1 MTKKANI
8 NFRFNLLMVFI
19 YIIGIIL
26 IVRLFSL
33 QIVHGAEYREQ
44 SNTRLTRESTLE
56 ASRGTIL
63 DKTGTTLVGSKIE
76 FSLEMY
82 KSKVDTD
89 TLNQS
94 ILNMIDVL
102 EKHQCSYSDSF
113 PITIDPFEFT
123 ISDESLVNWKKA
135 NLLEE
140 NISAESAFLKF
151 KDKYK
156 IKNTNVQEVR
166 KIITIRYLLSQQG
179 YSSIRAV
186 TIAQDIPREAVAE
199 FSESSEKFAGI
210 NIVVQP
216 VREYTS
222 GNLASHILGY
232 AGKISSEEYELRKN
246 YYSRNDIIGKTGIEY
261 VFEEFLKGKN
271 GIKQIDM
278 AVDGTTT
285 AEYIAKEAIA
295 GSDVVLTIDA
305 NLQKITEDALSANI
319 QKIATGGFGKSYQ
332 AKAGAAVVMNVNTGE
347 VLAMAS
353 YPDYN
358 PADFVGG
365 ISQSAWNNYTNNEAK
380 PLVNKATQNSYSPG
394 STFKM
399 ITAIAGLESGTIN
412 LNTTIN
418 DTGVYTK
425 YRDYQPRCWIYTDYH
440 RGHGFLNVSGAIE
453 KSCNYFFYET
463 ADKMGIDNLVKY
475 ARYFGLG
482 TKTGIELQSE
492 TSGVLASKETRPNLH
507 PNEPYWSPGNTL
519 QAAIGQSDNEF
530 SPLQMARYISMLAN
544 GGHKVDVTIVKTIR
558 NADGSETSR
567 QEINQFVNQ
576 KLGLESQEE
585 DNIEMNPNYLKAV
598 LEGMKSVTSD
608 SGGTAYVRFK
618 DFNISVGGK
627 TGSAEAPN
635 NKVHAWFVGF
645 APFENPEIAIVVMV
659 ENGGHGNYTAEV
671 VRDIMAE
678 YFGMNT
684 KNVEEDMSA
693 IPYIEIMR

>member
-210 NIVVQP
+210 NI
-216 VREYTS
+216 R
-222 GNLASHILGY
+222 G
-232 AGKISSEEYELRKN
+232 RK
-246 YYSRNDIIGKTGIEY
+246 
-261 VFEEFLKGKN
+261 
-271 GIKQIDM
+271 
-278 AVDGTTT
+278 
-285 AEYIAKEAIA
+285 
-295 GSDVVLTIDA
+295 
-305 NLQKITEDALSANI
+305 
-319 QKIATGGFGKSYQ
+319 
-332 AKAGAAVVMNVNTGE
+332 
-347 VLAMAS
+347 
-353 YPDYN
+353 
-358 PADFVGG
+358 
-365 ISQSAWNNYTNNEAK
+365 
-380 PLVNKATQNSYSPG
+380 
-394 STFKM
+394 
-399 ITAIAGLESGTIN
+399 
-412 LNTTIN
+412 
-418 DTGVYTK
+418 
-425 YRDYQPRCWIYTDYH
+425 
-440 RGHGFLNVSGAIE
+440 
-453 KSCNYFFYET
+453 
-463 ADKMGIDNLVKY
+463 
-475 ARYFGLG
+475 
-482 TKTGIELQSE
+482 
-492 TSGVLASKETRPNLH
+492 
-507 PNEPYWSPGNTL
+507 
-519 QAAIGQSDNEF
+519 
-530 SPLQMARYISMLAN
+530 
-544 GGHKVDVTIVKTIR
+544 
-558 NADGSETSR
+558 
-567 QEINQFVNQ
+567 
-576 KLGLESQEE
+576 
-585 DNIEMNPNYLKAV
+585 
-598 LEGMKSVTSD
+598 
-608 SGGTAYVRFK
+608 
-618 DFNISVGGK
+618 
-627 TGSAEAPN
+627 
-635 NKVHAWFVGF
+635 
-645 APFENPEIAIVVMV
+645 
-659 ENGGHGNYTAEV
+659 
-671 VRDIMAE
+671 
-678 YFGMNT
+678 
-684 KNVEEDMSA
+684 
-693 IPYIEIMR
+693 